1 MQYTLTK
8 APKNYEGKKI
18 MNKIKLGETI
28 YRLRKS
34 RKITQEQLGEFI
46 GVSKGAISKWESG
59 VSYPDIELLPI
70 LARFFDISID
80 ELLNFNISITE
91 EMEENICEE
100 CRVEISNGFGEK
112 GIELCKKYINKY
124 TKNYKLKFTLTTL
137 MTVGCAYMKDEE
149 KIKKIYGKAIEV
161 YEDIVNNANDDELV
175 ESAKLQLSMYYTVFE
190 DYDKALS
197 ILDKMK
203 KSICDVEI
211 MKAKTY
217 IMQENFKE
225 GRKIYQE
232 RFLNAIGE
240 VQGILQGLA
249 HSYYKEN
256 LELAEKYMSF
266 SMEINKLVEGNLF
279 NGTFDQYLQ
288 LSRFYAYYNHKEKCV
303 EAIRDAIESLE
314 VPKIELNKVWYLNE
328 LNYETNDCKFMD
340 MNKAMVN
347 LLDMEEYKFLQDDA
361 EFKELKEKM
370 KKAKFNL

>member
-1 MQYTLTK
+1 
-8 APKNYEGKKI
+8 

-100 CRVEISNGFGEK
+100 CRNEISNGFGEK

-124 TKNYKLKFTLTTL
+124 TKNYKMKFTLTAL

-149 KIKKIYGKAIEV
+149 KIKKVYGKAIEV

-175 ESAKLQLSMYYTVFE
+175 ESAKLQLSMYYTVFD
-190 DYDKALS
+190 DYDRALD

-203 KSICDVEI
+203 KSICDIEV

-225 GRKIYQE
+225 GRRIYQE
-232 RFLNAIGE
+232 RFLNGIGE

-256 LELAEKYMSF
+256 LELAEKYMGL
-266 SMEINKLVEGNLF
+266 SMKINKLVDNNLF
-279 NGTFDQYLQ
+279 NGIFDQYLQ
-288 LSRFYAYYNHKEKCV
+288 LSRFYAYYNDKEKCV
-303 EAIRDAIESLE
+303 GAIRRAIESLE
-314 VPKIELNKVWYLNE
+314 CPKVELNKVWYLNE
-328 LNYETNDCKFMD
+328 LNYETSDCKFMD

-347 LLDMEEYKFLQDDA
+347 LLEMEEYKFLQEDN
-361 EFKELKEKM
+361 EFKDLKEKM
-370 KKAKFNL
+370 RRVKF